1 MNETKIIR
9 MYTSENK
16 STYEIAEHMSTYPNK
31 IRRILKKHGVS
42 LKTHSEAQKSALQK
56 GRAVHPTGGRERT
69 LEERIKISS
78 AVHSYWENMD
88 EPQRQQRV
96 ESARKRWNDM
106 PEAKRQEICS
116 AAIKAIQLAGKEG
129 SKLEKFLENYLREQ
143 GYKVDFHKKNL
154 IPTQKLEIDM
164 YLPDLNTIIE
174 VDGPSHFL
182 PIWGEDKLAKQ
193 IISDEQKNGIIL
205 SKGFAVIRVKNLSD
219 FISLRIKETLTRKVK
234 ETLKEI
240 EKKFPKRSERYIEI
254 EV

>member
-1 MNETKIIR
+1 
-9 MYTSENK
+9 
-16 STYEIAEHMSTYPNK
+16 
-31 IRRILKKHGVS
+31 
-42 LKTHSEAQKSALQK
+42 
-56 GRAVHPTGGRERT
+56 
-69 LEERIKISS
+69 
-78 AVHSYWENMD
+78 
-88 EPQRQQRV
+88 
-96 ESARKRWNDM
+96 
-106 PEAKRQEICS
+106 
-116 AAIKAIQLAGKEG
+116 
-129 SKLEKFLENYLREQ
+129 
-143 GYKVDFHKKNL
+143 
-154 IPTQKLEIDM
+154 M